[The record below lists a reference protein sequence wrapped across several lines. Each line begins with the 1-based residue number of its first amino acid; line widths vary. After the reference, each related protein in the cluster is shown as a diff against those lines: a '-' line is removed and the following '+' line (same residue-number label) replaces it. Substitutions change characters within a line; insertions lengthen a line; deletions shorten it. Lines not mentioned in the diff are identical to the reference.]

1 MKSPGRLIELD
12 ALRGIAAT
20 VVVFSHLL
28 FVFGPRTIAHSAE
41 RIIPKAYVAFEI
53 SPLHLLVAGHE
64 AVILFF
70 LLSGFVLALPYA
82 AAGRIP
88 VGSFLL
94 KRVCRLYIPY
104 AAAVGL
110 ACACNAFLYGPVA
123 GTSDWFTHTW
133 AGVPTFRS
141 IMQHLLMVGEYDYS
155 RYNTAFWSLVHE
167 ARISLVFPLLFW
179 FVMRTRA
186 KTAIVVAFVL
196 SFAAQGIM
204 FIWPHER
211 VVSSLHYIAFFIVGA
226 LAAKHLS
233 SILQGF
239 RTLSIRQ
246 HRILLIASI
255 ISLSM
260 FQIIKHVPGRIHQML
275 FITDWPDAIACAA
288 LLLSAMTFEP
298 FKLFLQR
305 PAVAYLGKIS
315 YSIYL
320 VHATVL
326 FTCIHLL
333 FGRVPFLLVATI
345 YLMSTCV
352 VSVLFH
358 YIVEQPATQ
367 LGKRVAGKSKRRAQ
381 LETPTAEAVG
391 VANSV

>member
-1 MKSPGRLIELD
+1 MKSSSRLIELD

-28 FVFGPRTIAHSAE
+28 FVFGPRTITHSAE
-41 RIIPKAYVAFEI
+41 RIIPKAYMVFEL

-70 LLSGFVLALPYA
+70 LLSGFVLALPYTA
-82 AAGRIP
+82 TGRIP
-88 VGSFLL
+88 VKAFLV

-104 AAAVGL
+104 AAAVVL
-110 ACACNAFLYGPVA
+110 ACAFNAYLYGPVA
-123 GTSDWFTHTW
+123 GTSDWFAHTW
-133 AGVPTFRS
+133 AAAPNFRS
-141 IMQHLLMVGEYDYS
+141 ILQHFVMLGEYDYT

-167 ARISLVFPLLFW
+167 ARISLVFPVLFW
-179 FVMRTRA
+179 FVIRT
-186 KTAIVVAFVL
+186 KPSTAILAAFVT
-196 SFAAQGIM
+196 SFAAQALM
-204 FIWPHER
+204 VVWPHER
-211 VVSSLHYIAFFIVGA
+211 VVSSLHYIAFFILGA
-226 LAAKHLS
+226 LAAKHLT
-233 SILQGF
+233 SISQWF
-239 RTLSIRQ
+239 RGLSLKQ
-246 HRILLIASI
+246 HRALLIGSVV
-255 ISLSM
+255 SLSV

-345 YLMSTCV
+345 YLMATCV

-358 YIVEQPATQ
+358 YAVEQPASR
-367 LGKRVAGKSKRRAQ
+367 LGKRVAGSSKRRTQ
-381 LETPTAEAVG
+381 VEVPSTETVS
-391 VANSV
+391 VASSV